1 MLFLNLSCKML
12 LLVAVFVEAGF
23 VIGGAAMYAAARHS
37 DPLER
42 KARRLKFATYF
53 IITHF
58 MILAASAG
66 KPVFGVV
73 AAALAAIG
81 AVEIGKVTLQKRFS
95 RAIIPVAAC
104 SCYFAAS
111 AGAVLFA
118 WKALPSTA
126 VYVYLII
133 CVLDAYSQLTGQLIG
148 RHALAP
154 AISPNKTVEGAVGGA
169 LCAVVTAMVF
179 RGFAGFGYRDAFGC
193 GLLLSCAGI
202 LGDLLSSKYKR
213 ICGIKDYSTLLPG
226 QGGVIDR
233 FNSFFAAALVYY
245 LLDLAR

>member
-1 MLFLNLSCKML
+1 MFL
-12 LLVAVFVEAGF
+12 LLVAFVEAGF
-23 VIGGAAMYAAARHS
+23 IIGGAAMYAAARHS

-53 IITHF
+53 IITHL
-58 MILAASAG
+58 MIFAASAG

-73 AAALAAIG
+73 TAALAAIG
-81 AVEIGKVTLQKRFS
+81 AAEIVKVTKQKRFS
-95 RAIIPVAAC
+95 RAIVPVAAC
-104 SCYFAAS
+104 SLYFTAS

-118 WKALPSTA
+118 WKALPATA

-154 AISPNKTVEGAVGGA
+154 AISPHKTVEGAVGGV
-169 LCAVVTAMVF
+169 LCAIVTAMVF
-179 RGFAGFGYRDAFGC
+179 RGFAGFGYLDAFGC
-193 GLLLSCAGI
+193 GILLSCAGI
-202 LGDLLSSKYKR
+202 LGDLLSSRYKR
-213 ICGIKDYSTLLPG
+213 LCGIKDYSALLPG
-226 QGGVIDR
+226 QGGVVDR

-245 LLDLAR
+245 LFDLVR